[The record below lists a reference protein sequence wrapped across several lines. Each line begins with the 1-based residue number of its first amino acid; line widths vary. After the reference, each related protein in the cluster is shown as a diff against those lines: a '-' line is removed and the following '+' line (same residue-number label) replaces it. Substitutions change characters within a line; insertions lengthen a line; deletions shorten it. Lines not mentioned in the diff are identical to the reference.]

1 MYLDLAA
8 RAAQVDAIWS
18 EGLQGMTQTD
28 TITEILRQLASAN
41 DRVAAAR
48 QIVLEHGGQWAD
60 DPPPSGIFEIQLL
73 GLVGIGSGA
82 ATAIEDWMAQAEAM
96 LARPLARSA

>member
-1 MYLDLAA
+1 MTHIDDIALILHKLRSASDRLA
-8 RAAQVDAIWS
+8 V
-18 EGLQGMTQTD
+18 T
-28 TITEILRQLASAN
+28 
-41 DRVAAAR
+41 R
-48 QIVLEHGGQWAD
+48 QIVLERGGHWAD

-82 ATAIEDWMAQAEAM
+82 STAVEDWMAQAEAM